1 MKSSFSRRPAVKKSV
16 LLARSLVLGLI
27 LAFCISPATP
37 QARNNYPKPP
47 EPQNSETTNPSPNN
61 PPRRIDEAQLQRD
74 ADELARTAQSIP
86 TDVASVRKGML
97 PKDVIDKLK
106 QIEKLSK
113 RLRTELNP

>member
-1 MKSSFSRRPAVKKSV
+1 MKKSV
-16 LLARSLVLGLI
+16 LLERSLVLALF
-27 LAFCISPATP
+27 LVFCPAAAIP

-47 EPQNSETTNPSPNN
+47 EPQNSETPNPTPNN
-61 PPRRIDEAQLQRD
+61 PPRRIDPAQLQRD
-74 ADELARTAQSIP
+74 AEELARTAQSIP